1 MAVNEPIRDRRRQA
15 MIKATIAVIAKHGAS
30 GTTVERVARKA
41 NVSVGLMNFHFDS
54 KERLFRETFRHLSD
68 EYEQVWQQNLRAA
81 GSDPRARLNR
91 MVENNFDKRIF
102 TREKLAVWFTFWS
115 DAQLRDRYRAAAARV
130 ERRYIEAIE
139 KEAAALLAGEKRGS
153 RKAAAVV
160 QPLMAMI
167 DGFWLQA
174 LLYPRG
180 FLREES
186 IQVCLTFIDEH
197 IGHAR
202 TRLPR
207 SSAVSSLTAS
217 A

>member
-1 MAVNEPIRDRRRQA
+1 MAVNEPIRDRRRGA
-15 MIKATIAVIAKHGAS
+15 LIKATIAVIARHGAS

-41 NVSVGLMNFHFDS
+41 GVSAGLMNFHFDS
-54 KERLFRETFRHLSD
+54 KERLFRETFRHLSE
-68 EYEQVWQQNLRAA
+68 EYEDVWQQNLRSA
-81 GSDPRARLNR
+81 GSDPRARLR
-91 MVENNFDKRIF
+91 QMVQSNFDHRIF

-115 DAQLRDRYRAAAARV
+115 DAQLRDRYRAAATRI
-130 ERRYIEAIE
+130 ERRYTEAIE
-139 KEAAALLAGEKRGS
+139 REVAALLAREHRSS
-153 RKAAAVV
+153 RKPADIA

-180 FLREES
+180 FLREDAIE
-186 IQVCLTFIDEH
+186 VCITFIEQH

-207 SSAVSSLTAS
+207 GNGASSLSAS

>member
-1 MAVNEPIRDRRRQA
+1 MPVNEPIRDRRRQA
-15 MIKATIAVIAKHGAS
+15 LIKATIAVIAKHGAS

-41 NVSVGLMNFHFDS
+41 GVSVGLMNFHFDS
-54 KERLFRETFRHLSD
+54 KERLFRETFRHLSE
-68 EYEQVWQQNLRAA
+68 EYEEVWQQNLLIA
-81 GSDPRARLNR
+81 GTGSRARLR
-91 MVENNFDKRIF
+91 QMIESNFDRRIF

-130 ERRYIEAIE
+130 ERRYIAAIE
-139 KEAAALLAGEKRGS
+139 KEIAALLAGERR
-153 RKAAAVV
+153 RKAATIL

-180 FLREES
+180 FMREDA
-186 IQVCLTFIDEH
+186 IQVCLAFIDEH

-202 TRLPR
+202 PRLPPGNP
-207 SSAVSSLTAS
+207 TAS
-217 A
+217 LSPSV